1 MSLKFYGVPEDFR
14 TAKALIT
21 AKFVGQDIA
30 EPPFKFGT
38 DNKGQDYTR
47 NKHPLGKVP
56 VLETKDGCIF
66 ESNAIV
72 RYVARLGNANQ
83 HGMYGRSAYEQGQV
97 DQWLDFAT
105 KEVEP
110 NVLGFVL
117 PLTVQTDKYN
127 PEEAK
132 AVEAG
137 TKSVLKAMDAIL
149 ETRTFF
155 VGERIS
161 AADVVLFCTV
171 LPLFRNVADAAFR
184 KPYTNVMRWF
194 LTCAAQPQVTGTIG
208 TVALCEK
215 RPAAPKV
222 AKKEEPKPKA
232 EPKPKKKEEDDD
244 DAPPPPR
251 RCPPAPWP

>member
-21 AKFVGQDIA
+21 AKFVGVDIA

-38 DNKGQDYTR
+38 DNKGQDYK
-47 NKHPLGKVP
+47 NHKHPLGKVP

-72 RYVARLGNANQ
+72 RYIARLGNANQ
-83 HGMYGRSAYEQGQV
+83 HGVYGRSAYEQGQV

-105 KEVEP
+105 KEIEP

-117 PLTVQTDKYN
+117 PLTVQQDKYN
-127 PEEAK
+127 PAEAK
-132 AVEAG
+132 EVEASL
-137 TKSVLKAMDAIL
+137 KNALKAMDAVL

-155 VGERIS
+155 VSERIS
-161 AADVVLFCTV
+161 AADVVLFATL

-208 TVALCEK
+208 NVPLCEK

-222 AKKEEPKPKA
+222 AAPAPAPKKEEKK
-232 EPKPKKKEEDDD
+232 EKKEEDP
-244 DAPPPPR
+244 ARPRPPR
-251 RCPPAPWP
+251 RCPLAPPP